1 MAGASAALYFTFLC
15 FLEPDDEVLLFQPAF
30 DFYRH
35 YANLCQVKTTDIKLY
50 PK

>member
-1 MAGASAALYFTFLC
+1 MAGASSALYFTFMC
-15 FLEPDDEVLLFQPAF
+15 FLQSDDEVLLFEPAF

-35 YANLCQVKTTDIKLY
+35 YADLCQVKTQNVKLY